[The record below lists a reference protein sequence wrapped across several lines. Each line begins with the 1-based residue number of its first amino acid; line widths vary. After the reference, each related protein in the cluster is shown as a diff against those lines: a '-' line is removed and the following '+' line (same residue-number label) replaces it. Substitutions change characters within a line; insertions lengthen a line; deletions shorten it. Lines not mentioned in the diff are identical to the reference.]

1 MSEART
7 EERYVSPDG
16 ELVFLVIYD
25 RGDYTMGFE
34 GSVLHTHG
42 DILPGRPGQSI
53 ADDVRRY
60 VADLLNDRSVIAIE
74 EDSHGEPLISIE
86 DPELEEA
93 IGPSDPPPRRRY
105 WSGKAP
111 APL

>member
-1 MSEART
+1 MSDART
-7 EERYVSPDG
+7 EERYVSTDG

-25 RGDYTMGFE
+25 RGDYTMGFK
-34 GSVLHTHG
+34 GSVWHTHG
-42 DILPGRPGQSI
+42 DILPGRPGPSI

-74 EDSHGEPLISIE
+74 DFDGEPLISIE
-86 DPELEEA
+86 EPELEKA
-93 IGPSDPPPRRRY
+93 IGPSDPSTRRRY
-105 WSGKAP
+105 WSGKVP